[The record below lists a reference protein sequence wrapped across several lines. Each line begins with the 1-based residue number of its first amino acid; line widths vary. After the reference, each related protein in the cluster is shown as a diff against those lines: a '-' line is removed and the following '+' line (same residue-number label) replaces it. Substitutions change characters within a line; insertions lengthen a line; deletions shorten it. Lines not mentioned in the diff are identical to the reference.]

1 MIIKIHP
8 DFKSYQTEIIN
19 CISNFDKQGQ
29 LIYGGSRNSIKIFD
43 IGDLVLNIKA
53 FQRPNFIKKIIYT
66 YFRASKAKR
75 SYNFAQYLIDN
86 NIGTP
91 KPIAYV
97 EYKDILGLTNSY
109 YVCEHLE
116 YDLMF
121 RELVTDSNWPKHE
134 EILRQFTQFC
144 YKLHENGI
152 EFKDHSPGNTLI
164 KKESNKDYKFYLVD
178 LNRMTFHDKMSL
190 EQRMFNLRR
199 LTPKLDMVSII
210 ANEYAK
216 LNGENSDKLFKMLWE
231 ATSGFQRKFHR
242 KKRFKNKFKSVSS

>member
-1 MIIKIHP
+1 MTIKIHSA
-8 DFKSYQTEIIN
+8 FKAYKTEILN
-19 CISNFDKQGQ
+19 CISGFDNQGQ
-29 LIYGGSRNSIKIFD
+29 LIYGGSRNSIKTFD
-43 IGDLVLNIKA
+43 IGDYILNIKA

-75 SYNFAQYLIDN
+75 SYNFAQYLIDKG
-86 NIGTP
+86 IGTP

-97 EYKDILGLTNSY
+97 EQKDLLGLTSSY

-121 RELVTDSNWPKHE
+121 RELVTDSEWPKHE
-134 EILRQFTQFC
+134 KILRQFTQFC
-144 YKLHENGI
+144 FKLHENGI

-164 KKESNKDYKFYLVD
+164 KKINESHYEFYLVD
-178 LNRMTFHDKMSL
+178 LNRMTFHDNMTI

-210 ANEYAK
+210 ADEYAK
-216 LNGENSDKLFKMLWE
+216 LSEENSEKLFKMLWE

-242 KKRFKNKFKSVSS
+242 KKRFKNKFKSASS

>member
-1 MIIKIHP
+1 MNIKIHS
-8 DFKSYQTEIIN
+8 SYITHKDKILN
-19 CISNFDKQGQ
+19 SISNFENSGK
-29 LIYGGSRNSIKIFD
+29 LIYGGTRNSIKTFD

-53 FQRPNFIKKIIYT
+53 FQKPNFIKKIIYT

-75 SYNFAQYLIDN
+75 SYHFALQLIDK

-97 EYKDILGLTNSY
+97 EKKDVFGLTNSY

-116 YDLMF
+116 FDLMF
-121 RELVTDSNWPKHE
+121 RELVTDSEWPEHE
-134 EILRQFTQFC
+134 KILREFTRFC

-164 KKESNKDYKFYLVD
+164 KKNDDDHYEFYLVD
-178 LNRMTFHDKMSL
+178 LNRMRFHDNMTL
-190 EQRMFNLRR
+190 EQRMYNLRR

-210 ANEYAK
+210 ADEYAK
-216 LNGENSDKLFKMLWE
+216 LYDKNSEKLFKMLWE
-231 ATSGFQRKFHR
+231 ATSGFQKKFHR
-242 KKRFKNKFKSVSS
+242 KKRFKQKFKSSS